1 MDEPIDTS
9 QTVNPIRYEL
19 AITTG
24 EARCGTKKVLP
35 KHGKRLEMDI
45 PAGAAA
51 GSTIKLTDA

>member
-1 MDEPIDTS
+1 MGELIDTN
-9 QTVNPIRYEL
+9 QIVNPIRYEL

-35 KHGKRLEMDI
+35 KHGKRLEVDI
-45 PAGAAA
+45 PTGAAA